1 MHSSA
6 IWEIPEFL
14 DPRINRGIFPFF
26 LNAFLSGRKFGENKT
41 IKRILHDL
49 KWCLRHAY
57 NVMSMDMAKDLLV
70 VQGNVKRKVMKSQIS
85 I

>member
-1 MHSSA
+1 MIIEIYDDINNFLTSLQFMGMHSSA

-41 IKRILHDL
+41 IKRI
-49 KWCLRHAY
+49 
-57 NVMSMDMAKDLLV
+57 
-70 VQGNVKRKVMKSQIS
+70 
-85 I
+85 